1 MQKLLLLLII
11 PLFIFGQEALSGKV
25 SVHVDLG
32 YPSEGIP
39 HVVVVLM
46 NIHNQEIFHIDFE
59 CWEEDCWENRDGT
72 PTTPHV
78 YFNNIPSGIYIAFY
92 VSADKR
98 WITKNKWL
106 KKDMWLEDFDEELE
120 YPFFIGGY
128 NYDVAFDNH
137 LFPLGF
143 STNRLCPFLIFSDKN
158 VINPWENIVKI
169 DLPSPDGSEDLF
181 DYISINKLKS
191 IIEQY

>member
-1 MQKLLLLLII
+1 M
-11 PLFIFGQEALSGKV
+11 QEALSGKG
-25 SVHVDLG
+25 SVDVDLG

-59 CWEEDCWENRDGT
+59 CWDEACWKNRDGT

-78 YFNNIPSGIYIAFY
+78 YFDNIPSGIYIAFY

-98 WITKNKWL
+98 WITKNKL
-106 KKDMWLEDFDEELE
+106 ENGMLFEDFDEELE

-128 NYDVAFDNH
+128 NYDVALGDR

-143 STNRLCPFLIFSDKN
+143 STNRLCPFLIFSEKN
-158 VINPWENIVKI
+158 VINPWGNKNIVKI
-169 DLPSPDGSEDLF
+169 DLPYPDGSEDLF